1 MLLITCFEI
10 RVEFEASIDLNSVED
25 ESGEMPSIIDE
36 DEWTQQNFGDSL
48 RLAQEHG
55 NQDDDDDDDEDEE
68 DNNTE
73 GRQGNTSDDYDSD
86 ELELEGKSFHTSC
99 FYSLCKSCAM
109 YVSNIYPTSRIF
121 SMPCNFDKIM
131 WKTGN
136 YFLHL
141 PWEQNNNHSFFSDYF
156 LLLYFL

>member
-1 MLLITCFEI
+1 MLLIACFEN

-48 RLAQEHG
+48 RLAQEDG

-86 ELELEGKSFHTSC
+86 ELELEGKSFHTTC
-99 FYSLCKSCAM
+99 CIKFFYLRLQTPTSCA
-109 YVSNIYPTSRIF
+109 I
-121 SMPCNFDKIM
+121 
-131 WKTGN
+131 
-136 YFLHL
+136 
-141 PWEQNNNHSFFSDYF
+141 YF
-156 LLLYFL
+156 LLLTTF

>member
-1 MLLITCFEI
+1 MILSLIENYLNLQLLKMLLITCFEI

-55 NQDDDDDDDEDEE
+55 TQDDDDEDDDEDEE

-99 FYSLCKSCAM
+99 C
-109 YVSNIYPTSRIF
+109 
-121 SMPCNFDKIM
+121 
-131 WKTGN
+131 
-136 YFLHL
+136 
-141 PWEQNNNHSFFSDYF
+141 
-156 LLLYFL
+156 

>member
-1 MLLITCFEI
+1 MLLFTQHKTVFFSCDPNLQPLKMLLIACFEI

-99 FYSLCKSCAM
+99 C
-109 YVSNIYPTSRIF
+109 
-121 SMPCNFDKIM
+121 
-131 WKTGN
+131 
-136 YFLHL
+136 
-141 PWEQNNNHSFFSDYF
+141 
-156 LLLYFL
+156 

>member
-55 NQDDDDDDDEDEE
+55 NQDDDDDDDDEDEE

-99 FYSLCKSCAM
+99 C
-109 YVSNIYPTSRIF
+109 
-121 SMPCNFDKIM
+121 
-131 WKTGN
+131 
-136 YFLHL
+136 
-141 PWEQNNNHSFFSDYF
+141 
-156 LLLYFL
+156 

>member
-1 MLLITCFEI
+1 MIPLFLEILKKLPSCNNNRNSLKCTVKFKHVNIYTSQESFFSRDPILQPLPMLLIACFEI

-48 RLAQEHG
+48 RLAQEDG

-99 FYSLCKSCAM
+99 C
-109 YVSNIYPTSRIF
+109 
-121 SMPCNFDKIM
+121 
-131 WKTGN
+131 
-136 YFLHL
+136 
-141 PWEQNNNHSFFSDYF
+141 
-156 LLLYFL
+156 